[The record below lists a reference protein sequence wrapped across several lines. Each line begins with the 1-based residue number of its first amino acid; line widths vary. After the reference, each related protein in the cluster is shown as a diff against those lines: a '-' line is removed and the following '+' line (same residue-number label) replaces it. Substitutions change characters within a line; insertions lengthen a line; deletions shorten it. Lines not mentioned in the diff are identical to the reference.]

1 MYDLSRKYKIIK
13 ISFTFI
19 DHTFYIML
27 HIKSTLRIT
36 SLLAST
42 FISTAL
48 VAQTKTYKG
57 DLDVMGQKLPLVFHI
72 QKENNSVH
80 TKMDSP
86 KQGALG
92 IPMDETIEKAD
103 SVFIKANAMGMQYK
117 GKYTDDGIHGTFEQ
131 GGMSFPL
138 YLTLDKDAQAS
149 IINRP
154 QTPQPPFEY
163 TAETVSFTQKSSK
176 YTIGGTLTIPKNQPK
191 AVVILVSGSG
201 QQDRDETI
209 MEHKPFAVIADYL
222 TQHDIAVLR
231 YDDRGV
237 GATGGDPTKG
247 TSLDNAEDALAAVA
261 FIKKDARLQQ
271 LPLGI
276 LGHSEGGL
284 IAFLAAQK
292 TTDINYIVSTAGPSV
307 GGDTILTSQKR
318 KMMELMSTDASTIN
332 FNDQLDKEL
341 YALIKQYDNINNPKA
356 TKALKTILQ
365 KHYKKANATIKSQ
378 LGSYEDFEN
387 AIISSIGNEW
397 IYYFIKTSPYP
408 YIAQYKGNVLVLQ
421 GMKDVQVLPEVN
433 LPNFEKA
440 LKHNQKNQIITYPEG
455 NHLLQPAQT
464 GMPTEYGMI
473 EQTIIPKVL
482 EDIKTFILSQ

>member
-1 MYDLSRKYKIIK
+1 MKPI
-13 ISFTFI
+13 
-19 DHTFYIML
+19 
-27 HIKSTLRIT
+27 LRIT
-36 SLLAST
+36 CILATTFMTGSLL
-42 FISTAL
+42 
-48 VAQTKTYKG
+48 AQTKTYKG

-72 QKENNSVH
+72 QKEGKNIN

-103 SVFIKANAMGMQYK
+103 SVFIKANAMGMYYK
-117 GKYTDDGIHGTFEQ
+117 GKYTTDGINGTFEQ
-131 GGMSFPL
+131 GGMNFPL
-138 YLTLDKDAQAS
+138 YLTLDKDAKIQE
-149 IINRP
+149 IKRP

-163 TAETVSFTQKSSK
+163 AAEEVNFTQPKPL
-176 YTIGGTLTIPKNQPK
+176 YEIGGTLTIPKNQPK

-247 TSLDNAEDALAAVA
+247 TSLDNATDAVAAVA
-261 FIKKDARLQQ
+261 FIKKDARLKH

-284 IAFLAAQK
+284 IAFLAAKQRN
-292 TTDINYIVSTAGPSV
+292 DINYIVSMAGPSV

-318 KMMELMSTDASTIN
+318 KMMELTGTDASTIA

-341 YALIKQYDNINNPKA
+341 YALIKQYDNIKEPKA
-356 TKALKTILQ
+356 AKALKSILE
-365 KHYKKANATIKSQ
+365 KHYQKASISIKSQ
-378 LGSYEDFEN
+378 LGTYESFEK

-397 IYYFIKTSPYP
+397 IYYFIKNSPYP
-408 YIAQYKGNVLVLQ
+408 YISQYKGNVLVLQ
-421 GMKDVQVLPEVN
+421 GMNDVQVLPEVN

-440 LKHNQKNQIITYPEG
+440 LQHNKNNKIITYPEG
-455 NHLLQPAQT
+455 NHLLQPAKT

-473 EQTIIPKVL
+473 EETIIPQVL
-482 EDIKTFILSQ
+482 EDIKSFILSQ

>member
-1 MYDLSRKYKIIK
+1 
-13 ISFTFI
+13 
-19 DHTFYIML
+19 ML

-36 SLLAST
+36 TLLAST
-42 FISTAL
+42 LISSTL
-48 VAQTKTYKG
+48 LAQTKTYKG

-72 QKENNSVH
+72 QKEGNSIH

-117 GKYTDDGIHGTFEQ
+117 GKYTTEGIDGTFEQ
-131 GGMSFPL
+131 AGMSFPL
-138 YLTLDKDAQAS
+138 HLKLDMDGKVSQ
-149 IINRP
+149 INRP
-154 QTPQPPFEY
+154 QTPQPPFNY
-163 TAETVSFTQKSSK
+163 TAENITFTQEASG
-176 YTIGGTLTIPKNQPK
+176 YNIGGTLTIPKNQPK
-191 AVVILVSGSG
+191 AVLILVSGSG

-247 TSLDNAEDALAAVA
+247 TSLDNAKDALAAVA
-261 FIKKDARLQQ
+261 FIKNDARLKH

-284 IAFLAAQK
+284 IAFLAAAQNK
-292 TTDINYIVSTAGPSV
+292 AINYIVSMAGPSV

-318 KMMELMSTDASTIN
+318 KMMELTGTPTSTIT
-332 FNDQLDKEL
+332 FNEQLDKDL
-341 YALIKQYDNINNPKA
+341 YALIKQYDNINEPKA
-356 TKALKTILQ
+356 AKALKATLQ
-365 KHYKKANATIKSQ
+365 KHYKKANPTIKTQ
-378 LGSYEDFEN
+378 LGTYEEFES
-387 AIISSIGNEW
+387 AIINSIGNEW

-408 YIAQYKGNVLVLQ
+408 YISQYKGNVLVLQ
-421 GMKDVQVLPEVN
+421 GMKDVQVVPEVN
-433 LPNFEKA
+433 LPNFEKV
-440 LKHNQKNQIITYPEG
+440 LQHNKNNKIITYPEG

-464 GMPTEYGMI
+464 GLPTEYGMI
-473 EQTIIPKVL
+473 EETIIPQVL
-482 EDIKTFILSQ
+482 EDIKTFILAQ